1 MARALPPIRKIAVAI
16 AGKSANPQTVHE
28 AVRLAN
34 QLEAELRAVHIRY
47 PAAGKATFM
56 MDALPVF
63 TEDDVREHFR
73 SRGYKELAAS
83 IPVKI
88 FTGNNPAKLLARVTK
103 SADLLVIGHRH
114 RNWLVKALSTA
125 PVQQQLMD
133 VVECP
138 VLVVP
143 TKRRSAR

>member
-88 FTGNNPAKLLARVTK
+88 FTGNNPAKLLA
-103 SADLLVIGHRH
+103 
-114 RNWLVKALSTA
+114 LVKALSTA